1 MYIAQTPYHITHN
14 ALKPQ
19 KLIKLPDNSKM
30 IGGNVPPQIFDKRV
44 HMHSAVL
51 TGGLRTTHGSRD

>member
-19 KLIKLPDNSKM
+19 KLIKFSRQFQNDW
-30 IGGNVPPQIFDKRV
+30 GQC
-44 HMHSAVL
+44 A
-51 TGGLRTTHGSRD
+51 TTDI